1 VNVDVSQGELGL
13 ALTVGSDVFEKAEP
27 VSLVQGAL
35 GYLKGFKI
43 LGVRHVERVVP
54 IGTPL
59 TVVGE
64 VCLLSVSGPKY
75 VLYLSLLCCLPC

>member
-35 GYLKGFKI
+35 GYLKGFKVFSFPF
-43 LGVRHVERVVP
+43 L
-54 IGTPL
+54 PL
-59 TVVGE
+59 FID
-64 VCLLSVSGPKY
+64 LL
-75 VLYLSLLCCLPC
+75 LF